1 MPQSAHGGK
10 QGGGGGPTILSVDSS
25 CYRSEVRC
33 IAAHGRPSAHE
44 ANIHVLWLRGTRAS
58 ILHAR

>member
-1 MPQSAHGGK
+1 VHLGRTE
-10 QGGGGGPTILSVDSS
+10 GGGRGTTILTVDSS